1 MSCACLVRTEPRIK
15 PSGGASDHTRTE
27 TRCFISS
34 HAMAAKDAAETVHSH
49 WAIENR
55 LYCILY
61 VAFGSDLSRLRKGFG
76 ALNITNVDNA
86 R

>member
-1 MSCACLVRTEPRIK
+1 
-15 PSGGASDHTRTE
+15 
-27 TRCFISS
+27 
-34 HAMAAKDAAETVHSH
+34 MAAKDAAETVHSH